1 MSKEGG
7 KRQWTASI
15 LKATLQTPDII
26 PDNNV
31 ATPYLMMKTPKT
43 MGETEK
49 IKYSSL
55 GPGYRYSANIRKDR

>member
-31 ATPYLMMKTPKT
+31 AINTIFDDENPQDNGGNRENQIQLA
-43 MGETEK
+43 G
-49 IKYSSL
+49 S
-55 GPGYRYSANIRKDR
+55 GV